1 MKNPGAPTTQ
11 ILLRDVDL
19 GTAKVL
25 DALAKEA
32 GQSRNAYINGLLD
45 RVAMD
50 STYNPYNRDNA
61 VLLLQKIVPVLEET
75 RDALTQ
81 FNAFFE
87 ELKDEFE

>member
-45 RVAMD
+45 RGAMD

-75 RDALTQ
+75 RDALKQ